1 MSVEAL
7 ILDYGEVLSEPQ
19 QPGPMREMAR
29 LLGVSDE
36 RFADAYWQRR
46 SDYDLGMPTDE
57 YWRLTAESLGLALP
71 GGARLEALVA
81 ADVASWT
88 RYRDAMWDLARAF
101 RASGGRTAF
110 LSNGVPP
117 VMARIR
123 QDRPL
128 ADWFDVVVVSYEVG
142 LAKPDPRIFTLCL
155 ERLGVDAASVLF
167 VDDRAVNTAG
177 AAAIGVQT
185 LTFTRER
192 SVDDVRALLEL
203 RE

>member
-1 MSVEAL
+1 MPLDAL
-7 ILDYGEVLSEPQ
+7 ILDYGEVLSEAQ

-36 RFADAYWQRR
+36 RFADAYWRWR
-46 SDYDLGMPTDE
+46 PDYDLGMPTDE
-57 YWRLTAESLGLALP
+57 YWRVTAGSLGLAP
-71 GGARLEALVA
+71 PAGAQLEALVA
-81 ADVASWT
+81 GDVASWT
-88 RYRDAMWDLARAF
+88 RYRDAMWDLVRTF

-142 LAKPDPRIFTLCL
+142 LAKPDPRIFALCL
-155 ERLGVDAASVLF
+155 ERLGVEAASTLF
-167 VDDRAVNTAG
+167 VDDRAVNTASATAVG
-177 AAAIGVQT
+177 LQT
-185 LTFTRER
+185 LTFTREHT
-192 SVDDVRALLEL
+192 VDDVRALLT
-203 RE
+203 